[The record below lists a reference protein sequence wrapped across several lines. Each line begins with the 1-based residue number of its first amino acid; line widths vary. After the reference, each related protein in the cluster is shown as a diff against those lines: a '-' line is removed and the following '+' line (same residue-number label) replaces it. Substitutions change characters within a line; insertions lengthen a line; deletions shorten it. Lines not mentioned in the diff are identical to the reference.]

1 MTKFTTF
8 GAIINEFY
16 GILQGGTTIIERKIS
31 IPPDQDKFSD
41 N

>member
-16 GILQGGTTIIERKIS
+16 GILQGGTIMERKIS
-31 IPPDQDKFSD
+31 ILPDQDKFFD